1 MTLTCDASK
10 QGLGAACLQNGQP
23 VAFASRVL
31 APNEQKWAQIEKE
44 LLAIVF
50 ACKKFND
57 YIYGKE
63 VIIESDHK
71 PLETIFKKQLEKAPA
86 RLQNMLLKL
95 QKYNIKVVYK
105 KGKEMYLADTLSR
118 AYPSGTKDVF
128 VEKVAHH
135 SLIGHSGEIGTVKL
149 VDGLRD
155 FGGFFWH
162 EGAIQL
168 FPQQ

>member
-1 MTLTCDASK
+1 M

-118 AYPSGTKDVF
+118 AYPSNTTTEEETFDYQVMTLEQQRQPSRLHVTKNSF
-128 VEKVAHH
+128 MR
-135 SLIGHSGEIGTVKL
+135 LQMMIL
-149 VDGLRD
+149 
-155 FGGFFWH
+155 
-162 EGAIQL
+162 
-168 FPQQ
+168 

>member
-1 MTLTCDASK
+1 MRS
-10 QGLGAACLQNGQP
+10 N
-23 VAFASRVL
+23 SL
-31 APNEQKWAQIEKE
+31 ALRTARSLWAQIEKE

-71 PLETIFKKQLEKAPA
+71 PLETILKKQLEKAPA

-118 AYPSGTKDVF
+118 AYPSNTTTE
-128 VEKVAHH
+128 EKTFDYQVMTLETAATAISPPRYEELVHTTANDDTLSKVSAIINHGNWPLMVAAF
-135 SLIGHSGEIGTVKL
+135 L
-149 VDGLRD
+149 
-155 FGGFFWH
+155 
-162 EGAIQL
+162 
-168 FPQQ
+168 